1 MKKSR
6 LLRRDWIYSA
16 SIFVIYG
23 ISIMNV
29 IEFVNYGLYDYSI
42 EAIERE
48 IIYRYKS
55 ARCYESDDD
64 YLLSLRRDIINKK
77 ILAHQKDFLP
87 DIIAFND
94 ALREALREMYNRA
107 HHIWDKTIQIIDEN
121 DGEEMELEAK
131 CYFDYTYPELH
142 PIQGRDR
149 QDLWD
154 ALCDGDLNPMYA
166 DGVSV
171 LTLTLPRDEND
182 SFDSFIGMDCPPP
195 NWNEGLVQELTKDL
209 HLISQFHNLFQHMLF
224 AITDFI
230 YVQKFKTEI
239 NIEID
244 Q

>member
-1 MKKSR
+1 M
-6 LLRRDWIYSA
+6 
-16 SIFVIYG
+16 
-23 ISIMNV
+23 
-29 IEFVNYGLYDYSI
+29 IEFEDCGLFEYSI

-64 YLLSLRRDIINKK
+64 YLLSLRRSIINKMV
-77 ILAHQKDFLP
+77 LAHQKDILP

-94 ALREALREMYNRA
+94 ALREALCEMYDRA
-107 HHIWDKTIQIIDEN
+107 HRVWKKVIEVMDET
-121 DGEEMELEAK
+121 DGEEMELTTK
-131 CYFDYTYPELH
+131 LYFDYTYPELH
-142 PIQGRDR
+142 PLQGEDR

-171 LTLTLPRDEND
+171 LTLTLPRDEDD

-195 NWNEGLVQELTKDL
+195 NWNEGLDQELTKDL
-209 HLISQFHNLFQHMLF
+209 HLINQFHTLFQHMNF
-224 AITDFI
+224 ALSDFI
-230 YVQKFKTEI
+230 YMRKFKTEI
-239 NIEID
+239 NIEII